1 MDLLTLA
8 AAKNYAN
15 KITNTS
21 GYQLIE
27 RVQLTHS
34 VQNVGKIEI
43 VPAEKTESGKDEI
56 RLYEIIE
63 KQPSDGTSKE

>member
-8 AAKNYAN
+8 AAKNYTN
-15 KITNTS
+15 KITDTS
-21 GYQLIE
+21 SYQLIE
-27 RVQLTHS
+27 KVQLTKN

-56 RLYEIIE
+56 RIYEIIE
-63 KQPSDGTSKE
+63 QQPSDGTSKE